1 MLKPRLIPVLLLKN
15 GILVRSR
22 TFTFHQHTGDP
33 IGQVE
38 RYTAWKADELIYLDI
53 NRDET
58 HDFRETMSVIG
69 STSSQKNIPATMTN
83 DIIAVI
89 RSVSEKCMIPL
100 TVGGKIRTIDDIR
113 VRLKNGADKVSIN
126 TQALEEPS
134 FITEAARAFGNQCI
148 VVCIDVRRDP
158 QTGRCQ
164 VYKHFG
170 REPTDWTP
178 EAWAKEAARLGAGEI
193 LLQSIDRDGTGTGY
207 DLPLVRSVAESVSIP
222 VIALGG
228 VGKFADFVA
237 GLREGK
243 ASAVAAANI
252 FHFSEQSVIKAK
264 REMKAAG
271 IDVRL

>member
-15 GILVRSR
+15 GILVRSK
-22 TFTFHQHTGDP
+22 TFSFHQHTGDP
-33 IGQVE
+33 LGQVE

-69 STSSQKNIPATMTN
+69 STSSNKNIPATMTN
-83 DIIAVI
+83 DIVSLI
-89 RSVSEKCMIPL
+89 RCVSEKCMIPL
-100 TVGGKIRTIDDIR
+100 TVGGKIRTLEDIR

-126 TQALEEPS
+126 TQALDEPA
-134 FITEAARAFGNQCI
+134 FIDRAARTFGNQCI

-158 QTGRCQ
+158 ETGTYE
-164 VYKHFG
+164 VYRHFG
-170 REPTDWTP
+170 REATGMTP
-178 EAWAKEAARLGAGEI
+178 VAWAQEVQQRGAGEI

-207 DLPLVRSVAESVSIP
+207 DLALIRQVTAGVSIP

-228 VGKFADFVA
+228 VGKFSDFAA
-237 GLREGK
+237 GLREGG

-252 FHFSEQSVIKAK
+252 FHFSEQSIIKAK
-264 REMKAAG
+264 QEMKAAG

>member
-33 IGQVE
+33 LGQVE

-53 NRDET
+53 NRDDT

-69 STSSQKNIPATMTN
+69 TTSSKRDIPATMTN
-83 DIIAVI
+83 DVVSVI
-89 RSVSEKCMIPL
+89 RYVSEKCMIPL
-100 TVGGKIRTIDDIR
+100 TVGGKIRTIEDIR

-126 TQALEEPS
+126 TQALEDPS
-134 FITEAARAFGNQCI
+134 FIERAAQAFGNQCI
-148 VVCIDVRRDP
+148 VVCVDVKRDP
-158 QTGRCQ
+158 KTGACE

-170 REPTDWTP
+170 REPAGMTP
-178 EAWAKEAARLGAGEI
+178 VVWCREVERRGAGEI
-193 LLQSIDRDGTGTGY
+193 LLQSIDRDGMGSGY
-207 DLPLVRSVAESVSIP
+207 DLPLVREVAESVSIP

-228 VGKFADFVA
+228 AGKFADFVA

-252 FHFSEQSVIKAK
+252 FHFSEHSVIKAK
-264 REMKAAG
+264 QEMKAAG

>member
-15 GILVRSR
+15 GILVRSK

-33 IGQVE
+33 LEQVA

-53 NRDET
+53 NRDDT

-69 STSSQKNIPATMTN
+69 STSSNKNIPATMTN
-83 DIIAVI
+83 DVIALI
-89 RSVSEKCMIPL
+89 RYVSEKCMIPL

-113 VRLKNGADKVSIN
+113 VRLANGADKVSIN
-126 TQALEEPS
+126 TQALEDPA
-134 FITEAARAFGNQCI
+134 FISKAAEAFGNQCI
-148 VVCIDVRRDP
+148 VVCIDVKRDP
-158 QTGRCQ
+158 KTGVCE
-164 VYKHFG
+164 VCKHFG
-170 REPTDWTP
+170 REPTGLSP
-178 EAWAKEAARLGAGEI
+178 EAWAKEAERRGAGEI

-207 DLPLVRSVAESVSIP
+207 DLALIREVAEQVSIP

-228 VGKFADFVA
+228 VGKFSDFVA
-237 GLREGK
+237 GLKEGR

-252 FHFSEQSVIKAK
+252 FHFSEQSIIHAK
-264 REMKAAG
+264 QEMQASG

>member
-33 IGQVE
+33 LGQVE

-53 NRDET
+53 NRGNT
-58 HDFRETMSVIG
+58 HDFRETMNVIG
-69 STSSQKNIPATMTN
+69 TTSSHKDIPATMTN
-83 DIIAVI
+83 DVVSVI
-89 RSVSEKCMIPL
+89 RFVSEKCMIPL
-100 TVGGKIRTIDDIR
+100 TVGGKIRTIEDIR

-126 TQALEEPS
+126 TQALEDPA
-134 FITEAARAFGNQCI
+134 FIEQAAEAFGNQCI
-148 VVCIDVRRDP
+148 VVCMDVKRDP
-158 QTGRCQ
+158 QTRACE

-170 REPTDWTP
+170 REPTGLTP
-178 EAWAKEAARLGAGEI
+178 VAWAREAEQRGAGEI

-207 DLPLVRSVAESVSIP
+207 DLPLIREVAEAVSIP

-228 VGKFADFVA
+228 VGKFSDFVA
-237 GLREGK
+237 GLREGE

-252 FHFSEQSVIKAK
+252 FHFSEQSVMKAK
-264 REMKAAG
+264 QEMRSAG

>member
-15 GILVRSR
+15 GILVRSKN
-22 TFTFHQHTGDP
+22 FTFHQHTGDP
-33 IGQVE
+33 LGQVE

-53 NRDET
+53 NRDDT

-69 STSSQKNIPATMTN
+69 STSSNKNIPATMTN
-83 DIIAVI
+83 DVVSVI

-100 TVGGKIRTIDDIR
+100 TVGGKIRSIDDIR
-113 VRLKNGADKVSIN
+113 VRLANGADKVSIN
-126 TQALEEPS
+126 TQALDNPS
-134 FITEAARAFGNQCI
+134 FIDHAARTFGNQCI
-148 VVCIDVRRDP
+148 VVCIDVKRDP
-158 QTGRCQ
+158 GTGVCE

-170 REPTDWTP
+170 RDPAGMKP
-178 EAWAKEAARLGAGEI
+178 IAWAKEVERRGAGEI

-207 DLPLVRSVAESVSIP
+207 DLALIRSVAESVSIP

-228 VGKFADFVA
+228 VGKFSDFVA
-237 GLREGK
+237 GLKEGR

-252 FHFSEQSVIKAK
+252 FHFSEQSIIHAK
-264 REMKAAG
+264 QEMQASG

>member
-15 GILVRSR
+15 GILVRSK
-22 TFTFHQHTGDP
+22 TFSFHQHTGDP
-33 IGQVE
+33 LGQVE

-53 NRDET
+53 NRDDT

-69 STSSQKNIPATMTN
+69 TTSSHKNIPATMTN
-83 DIIAVI
+83 DVVSVI
-89 RSVSEKCMIPL
+89 RYVSEKCMIPL

-126 TQALEEPS
+126 TQAIDDPF
-134 FITEAARAFGNQCI
+134 FIEKAAKSFGNQCI
-148 VVCIDVRRDP
+148 VVCIDVKRDP
-158 QTGRCQ
+158 QTGACE

-170 REPTDWTP
+170 RDPAGMTP
-178 EAWAKEAARLGAGEI
+178 VAWAKEAERRGAGEI

-207 DLPLVRSVAESVSIP
+207 DIDLIRQVTEQVSIP

-228 VGKFADFVA
+228 VGKFADLVA
-237 GLREGK
+237 GLCEGG

-264 REMKAAG
+264 QEMRAAG

>member
-33 IGQVE
+33 LGQVE

-53 NRDET
+53 NRDDT

-69 STSSQKNIPATMTN
+69 STSSNKNIPATMTN
-83 DIIAVI
+83 DIIAMI
-89 RSVSEKCMIPL
+89 RYVSEKCMIPL
-100 TVGGKIRTIDDIR
+100 TFGGKIRTLDDIR
-113 VRLKNGADKVSIN
+113 IRLRNGADKVSIN
-126 TQALEEPS
+126 TQALDDPI
-134 FITEAARAFGNQCI
+134 FIEKASQAFGNQCI
-148 VVCIDVRRDP
+148 VVCIDVKRDP
-158 QTGRCQ
+158 ATGTCE

-170 REPTDWTP
+170 REPTGMTP
-178 EAWAKEAARLGAGEI
+178 VEWAQEAERRGAGEI

-207 DLPLVRSVAESVSIP
+207 DLALVREVAESVSIP

-228 VGKFADFVA
+228 VGKFSDFVA
-237 GLREGK
+237 GLKEGR

-252 FHFSEQSVIKAK
+252 FHFSEQSVIHAK
-264 REMKAAG
+264 QEIRAAG